1 MPEIGRKTPTR
12 EIIMFN
18 PAKFLD
24 ELIHFDP
31 QQRLDEA
38 YLAQATDLSDLERR
52 MLELET
58 QGHQHIPSSYTLPD
72 TFAGY
77 ARPRG

>member
-1 MPEIGRKTPTR
+1 
-12 EIIMFN
+12 MFN

-38 YLAQATDLSDLERR
+38 YLAQASDLGDLERR

-58 QGHQHIPSSYTLPD
+58 QSHQHVPAGYSLLD
-72 TFAGY
+72 TFAGH
-77 ARPRG
+77 ARQRG

>member
-1 MPEIGRKTPTR
+1 ML
-12 EIIMFN
+12 N
-18 PAKFLD
+18 PAKFFD
-24 ELIHFDP
+24 ELFHFDP

-52 MLELET
+52 MLALES
-58 QGHQHIPSSYTLPD
+58 QGQEHIPGGYATPD

-77 ARPRG
+77 ARPRW